1 MPGRLR
7 IVLVHVVD
15 AHREAKLKDA
25 ITLVEIGLAA
35 LHVALHDDCIEAKLR
50 VVLGLDQLEQDVHF
64 WLVLMQWCS
73 VVISDDGLLSWLKLC
88 VNVLFDAFVLLILNE
103 RSEGPG
109 HVRLVLDGELEGD
122 LAALN
127 HVNSHKITA
136 DEHGHLW

>member
-35 LHVALHDDCIEAKLR
+35 LHVALHDDCIEAKFR
-50 VVLGLDQLEQDVHF
+50 VVFGLDQLEQDVHF

-73 VVISDDGLLSWLKLC
+73 VVISDDGLLPWLKLC
-88 VNVLFDAFVLLILNE
+88 VNVLLDAFVLLILNE

-109 HVRLVLDGELEGD
+109 HVRLVLNGELEGD
-122 LAALN
+122 LTPLN
-127 HVNSHKITA
+127 HVNSHEVVA